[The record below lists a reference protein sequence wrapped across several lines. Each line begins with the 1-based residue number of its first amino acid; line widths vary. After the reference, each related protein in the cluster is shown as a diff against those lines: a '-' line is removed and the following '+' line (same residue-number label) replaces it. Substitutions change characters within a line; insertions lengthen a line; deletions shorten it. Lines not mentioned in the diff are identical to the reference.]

1 MDHRSVEQCW
11 TCLIYCCAWQ
21 TFTSKTHQKTPCMVH
36 ARAFVELCERSA
48 WNLPITLP
56 NKFLLIHVPYLHQTN
71 INKDLAVSY
80 GHVSGQIRWNK
91 AILGWFPL
99 KITIAEDAKGMA
111 IWEWYFRPPN
121 GTPTLNSSRPQVLP
135 VSDWG
140 CCVPGSLRWMQL
152 TDYDVC
158 CIYVFI
164 SVYSIC
170 IHICVYVF
178 ISVYMYIY
186 IYAFVY
192 IYVYV

>member
-111 IWEWYFRPPN
+111 IWEWYFRPPKWHAN
-121 GTPTLNSSRPQVLP
+121 PELIQASS
-135 VSDWG
+135 SA
-140 CCVPGSLRWMQL
+140 CVQYM
-152 TDYDVC
+152 
-158 CIYVFI
+158 
-164 SVYSIC
+164 YSYLCIC
-170 IHICVYVF
+170 IHICVYVY
-178 ISVYMYIY
+178 IYMHLYIY
-186 IYAFVY
+186 ICVCISIC
-192 IYVYV
+192 IYVYMRICVYCIII